1 MKKIVFLALI
11 MLASLSI
18 QAQTSKELIG
28 KWQLVKLTK
37 NGKEKDIK
45 EKFKSD
51 QVFQVFQEDQ
61 KFTGIVGDK
70 NTNGKWKLSK
80 KNDVLTV
87 TVNLIPV
94 KFQIDYFDSKKRVIT
109 NDQIG
114 TLEYKKVDN

>member
-1 MKKIVFLALI
+1 MKKIVYLALI

-45 EKFKSD
+45 EKFNSD
-51 QVFQVFQEDQ
+51 QVFQVFNEDG
-61 KFTGIVGDK
+61 KFTGIVGEK
-70 NTNGKWKLSK
+70 SINGKWKLSK
-80 KNDVLTV
+80 DNAILTV
-87 TVNLIPV
+87 TVDLMPV
-94 KFQIDYFDSKKRVIT
+94 KFQIEYFDSQKRVVT
-109 NDQIG
+109 QDQLG

>member
-1 MKKIVFLALI
+1 MKKIAFLALI

-18 QAQTSKELIG
+18 QAQTSKELVG

-51 QVFQVFQEDQ
+51 QVFQVFNEDG
-61 KFTGIVGDK
+61 KFTGIVGGK
-70 NTNGKWKLSK
+70 STNGKWKLSK

-94 KFQIDYFDSKKRVIT
+94 KFQIEYFDSQKRVIT
-109 NDQIG
+109 QDQLG
-114 TLEYKKVDN
+114 TLEYKKVNN

>member
-11 MLASLSI
+11 TLASLSI

-28 KWQLVKLTK
+28 KWQLVKLSK
-37 NGKEKDIK
+37 NGTEKDIK

-51 QVFQVFQEDQ
+51 QVFQIFNEDG

-70 NTNGKWKLSK
+70 STNGKWKLSK
-80 KNDVLTV
+80 DNNTLTV
-87 TVNLIPV
+87 TVDLIPV
-94 KFQIDYFDSKKRVIT
+94 KFQIDYFDSQKRVIT
-109 NDQIG
+109 QDQLG

>member
-11 MLASLSI
+11 TLASLSI

-28 KWQLVKLTK
+28 KWQLIRLTK

>member
-1 MKKIVFLALI
+1 MKKIVYLALI

-45 EKFKSD
+45 EKFNSD
-51 QVFQVFQEDQ
+51 QVFQVFNEDG
-61 KFTGIVGDK
+61 KFTGIVGEK
-70 NTNGKWKLSK
+70 SINGKWKLSK
-80 KNDVLTV
+80 DNDVLTV
-87 TVNLIPV
+87 TVDLMPV
-94 KFQIDYFDSKKRVIT
+94 KFQIEYFDSQKRVVT
-109 NDQIG
+109 QDQLG

>member
-28 KWQLVKLTK
+28 KWQLIKLSK
-37 NGKEKDIK
+37 NGTEKDIK

-51 QVFQVFQEDQ
+51 QVFQIFNEDG

-70 NTNGKWKLSK
+70 STNGKWKLSK

-87 TVNLIPV
+87 TVDLIPV
-94 KFQIDYFDSKKRVIT
+94 KFQIDYFDSQKRVIT
-109 NDQIG
+109 HEQLG

>member
-28 KWQLVKLTK
+28 KWQLVKLSK
-37 NGKEKDIK
+37 NGTEKDIK

-51 QVFQVFQEDQ
+51 QVFQVFNEDG

-70 NTNGKWKLSK
+70 SINGKWKLSK
-80 KNDVLTV
+80 NNDILTI
-87 TVNLIPV
+87 TVDLMPV
-94 KFQIDYFDSKKRVIT
+94 KFQIEYFDSQKRVIT
-109 NDQIG
+109 QDQLG
-114 TLEYKKVDN
+114 TLEYKKADN

>member
-28 KWQLVKLTK
+28 KWQLVKLSK
-37 NGKEKDIK
+37 NGTEKDIK

-51 QVFQVFQEDQ
+51 QVFQIFNEDG

-70 NTNGKWKLSK
+70 STKGKWKLSK
-80 KNDVLTV
+80 DNNTLTV
-87 TVNLIPV
+87 TVDLIPV
-94 KFQIDYFDSKKRVIT
+94 KFQIDYFDSQKRVIT
-109 NDQIG
+109 QDQLG